1 MSKQIVPAGRR
12 SRNRISSD
20 LDRKLAR
27 YMAAAGAAS
36 VALLST
42 TQPAEAKI
50 IHSITN
56 IRVGF
61 RPIEID
67 LNHDGVP
74 DFVFRSC
81 PRYHS
86 SLFIVSPQVS
96 GNAVQHIGGSNGA
109 APGFRG
115 TPNGPGNS
123 FRSNSAYCFSAAS
136 AVGVAMGTRFTY
148 VYYSIVGPWVNTT
161 NRYLGLK
168 LVISGQIHYGWARL
182 SINGVLTGRLTGYAY
197 ETEPNTQIIEG
208 ATSDIAALDAPDPLD
223 QPVVPSFPSLGMLAR
238 GVEGLAIWR
247 RDYTPVDIRRDD
259 PIAG

>member
-1 MSKQIVPAGRR
+1 MSLKRKIFSRSRRR
-12 SRNRISSD
+12 SQISPN
-20 LDRKLAR
+20 LDRTLVA
-27 YMAAAGAAS
+27 YAAAGAAS

-42 TQPAEAKI
+42 AQPAEAKI
-50 IHSITN
+50 IYSSTN
-56 IRVGF
+56 IRVGSH

-96 GNAVQHIGGSNGA
+96 GNAVQHIGGSDGA

-148 VYYSIVGPWVNTT
+148 IYYSIVGPWVNTT
-161 NRYLGLK
+161 NRYLGLR
-168 LVISGQIHYGWARL
+168 LVINGQIHYGWARL
-182 SINGVLTGRLTGYAY
+182 SINNSLTGTLTGYAY
-197 ETEPNTQIIEG
+197 ETVPNTQIIEG
-208 ATSDIAALDAPDPLD
+208 ATSDIAALDAPDPLG
-223 QPVVPSFPSLGMLAR
+223 QSVAPSSPSLGMLAR
-238 GVEGLAIWR
+238 GVDGLAFWR
-247 RDYTPVDIRRDD
+247 RDYTPVAMRRDD
-259 PIAG
+259 PIA